1 MNKEIFEYLF
11 KGLMTLAV
19 ALMLNI
25 FSGFESSI
33 AQMQASVAKLN
44 TNFAVFSEK
53 LMTQRENH
61 LNIDERVTKIEE
73 GLILTM
79 STRFTKRD
87 GEKLLDQIERELD
100 EIREKIKEIK

>member
-11 KGLMTLAV
+11 KGLMTVAV

-33 AQMQASVAKLN
+33 AQMQTSVAKLN

-53 LMTQRENH
+53 LMAQREDH
-61 LNIDERVTKIEE
+61 LNIDERVTKIED
-73 GLILTM
+73 GLMATM
-79 STRFTKRD
+79 STRFTKKD

-100 EIREKIKEIK
+100 DIREKLK